1 MRPAGWAAI
10 AAAGFARYHEVAPT
24 SQLYG
29 RTVCRARGVPGAVA
43 LTFDDGPNVS
53 STEPLLELLEDQGAR
68 ATFFVIG
75 GFAERE
81 PGLVRE
87 ITARGHALGNHT
99 YSHPRLPWR
108 RAAALRNELAR
119 TRAAVETAGAHLSDI
134 DGAELMRPPYGHR
147 RPGTLRVVRA
157 EGYVPVMWSITCYDW
172 RRTTSARA
180 IARRGSRARAGDI
193 VLLHDGS
200 NHGIDID
207 RSRTVAATERILDR
221 LGERGLRFATVPEL
235 VGAVAAHFSHLQV
248 GKTRSD

>member
-1 MRPAGWAAI
+1 M
-10 AAAGFARYHEVAPT
+10 
-24 SQLYG
+24 
-29 RTVCRARGVPGAVA
+29 VA
-43 LTFDDGPNVS
+43 LTFDDGPNVG
-53 STEPLLELLEDQGAR
+53 STEPLLELLARHGAR

-75 GFAERE
+75 AFAERE

-87 ITARGHALGNHT
+87 VSARGHALGNHT
-99 YSHPRLPWR
+99 YSHPHLPRR
-108 RAAALRNELAR
+108 RAGALRHELAR
-119 TRAAVETAGAHLSDI
+119 TRTAVEAAGARLSAV
-134 DGAELMRPPYGHR
+134 DGGELMRPPYGHR

-172 RRTTSARA
+172 RPTTSARA

-221 LGERGLRFATVPEL
+221 LAERGLRFGTVPEL
-235 VGAVAAHFSHLQV
+235 VRAAA
-248 GKTRSD
+248 REA